1 MWPSRIEGL
10 AKIRVALR
18 HLASMELEDVEDSV
32 DESGCRSI
40 GFPLAVRPT
49 FRGVRKA
56 AYYVYDAVQAH
67 ADTHDSFP
75 QEIVDEFERR
85 VCLAKDA
92 ASLREGL
99 RDLRDKIC

>member
-1 MWPSRIEGL
+1 MWPSKIEGL

-18 HLASMELEDVEDSV
+18 HLASMEIGDVEDSV
-32 DESGCRSI
+32 DESI

-67 ADTHDSFP
+67 ADTHDDSFP

>member
-32 DESGCRSI
+32 DDSI
-40 GFPLAVRPT
+40 GFPHAVRPT

-67 ADTHDSFP
+67 ADTHDDSFP